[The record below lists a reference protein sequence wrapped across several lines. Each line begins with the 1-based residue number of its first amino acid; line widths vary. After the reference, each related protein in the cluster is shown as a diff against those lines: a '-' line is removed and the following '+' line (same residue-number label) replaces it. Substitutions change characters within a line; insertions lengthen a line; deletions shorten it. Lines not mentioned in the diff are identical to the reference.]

1 MKRPQIT
8 PGPFV
13 LKEGR
18 NIETP
23 SGTFYLAYGHEK
35 GTSRP
40 LYSSPV
46 ELDAIARAIAAIP
59 NLLDTLEA
67 CLQSSE
73 DCWKLTNGECGG
85 TRDIGTRNLIG
96 EKIDWIKNALRLAGY
111 EF

>member
-1 MKRPQIT
+1 MTRPNITHGPWNFTKGIIPCINASIDRHQIT
-8 PGPFV
+8 VAKTIYGSHD
-13 LKEGR
+13 EA
-18 NIETP
+18 
-23 SGTFYLAYGHEK
+23 LAN
-35 GTSRP
+35 
-40 LYSSPV
+40 
-46 ELDAIARAIAAIP
+46 ARAIAALP

-67 CLQSSE
+67 CLQSLE